1 MTLEAPQTVAEA
13 QTIADDDIVRFQ
25 DVLEQY
31 QSINQRMETVAAKLQ
46 IANVDLC
53 PSVKRDVGFTVHT
66 VGDYPQELQIV
77 AGSLLNVDEG
87 LSIRTVRAGST
98 AQDAGLLPGDRLVA
112 INQQRLVSGATQL
125 YFYDTVSDKAFQDGQ
140 ADITIARGN
149 IFKTLSLRPQD
160 ICNYP
165 VHVVFSDEVNGHTD
179 GQSIWVTS
187 QLLREISDDAHL
199 SLVAAHEMAHAIAR
213 HNLNGP
219 RKAIE
224 LEADKMA
231 LIMIA
236 RAGFDIEAAAE
247 FWRGRTHPHQ
257 DLQDRSKTHPSIMER
272 YENLIPMISRIKKAQ
287 GQGRVLDFTLL
298 DDDD

>member
-1 MTLEAPQTVAEA
+1 MRFSRIAFALFVSITLTACEPNMTLEAPQTVAEA

-66 VGDYPQELQIV
+66 
-77 AGSLLNVDEG
+77 
-87 LSIRTVRAGST
+87 
-98 AQDAGLLPGDRLVA
+98 DAGLLPGDRLVA